1 MSKPVLIASD
11 LTSRSDRALGRAQL
25 LGNALILAHV
35 VAGEERLTDKARA
48 RLHAIACEDLD
59 DAQLVSEVLIVSGS
73 VPDTLARLAAE
84 RGCALIATGIA
95 SFDSPKDYILG
106 TTVDFLVR
114 RASVPVLIAKRK
126 LRHPYRSL
134 IVATDFSSCSRRALE
149 AATRLFP
156 EAQIRLLHACTPPFP
171 SRLDPDEMTPYVRDE
186 REREMRTFV
195 AALPS
200 DMQERIESE
209 IEVGSLA
216 GAIEERRAAGRCD
229 LLVLGTHGRGGFVRA
244 AIGSRAS
251 ELLTSSLSDV
261 LWFANCR
268 LRQVEGWRRA

>member
-251 ELLTSSLSDV
+251 ELLTSSLSDMLMV
-261 LWFANCR
+261 RELPAAA
-268 LRQVEGWRRA
+268 G